1 MLAPQQVGAIL
12 GVLRD
17 VFYLQLHEVTFEMNP
32 DDVRPNY
39 LKQLRQLGITRA
51 SMGVQ
56 SFQPELLQFMHRAHS
71 RDEALASLEAL
82 HEAGFDSFTVD
93 LIYGNP
99 DQTVKQLLDD
109 VETLLQFE
117 PPHIS
122 AYSLTVEPNTRL
134 GKQVELN
141 RIVPA
146 EDDTVAEQF
155 NVLGQRLKENGIE
168 RYEVSSYSRPGA
180 EAVHNSNYWTHQ
192 NYLGLGPGAHSFWWS
207 PAHKGSP
214 TRKGQLR
221 RIGHA
226 SAAVKAFKR
235 EDRSENGNNGM
246 GVEGTPL
253 RWQNEADI
261 KNYPQKT
268 ATEYLNKRQL
278 VEERIMMG
286 LRTREGIS
294 IAELE
299 KRYGYRLNESQAKY
313 LKQKEQEEKV
323 IFDESIKLTEAGI
336 IIADAIIL
344 DLLML

>member
-1 MLAPQQVGAIL
+1 
-12 GVLRD
+12 
-17 VFYLQLHEVTFEMNP
+17 MNP

-39 LKQLRQLGITRA
+39 LKQLRRLGITRA

-56 SFQPELLQFMHRAHS
+56 SFQPELLQFMHRVHS

-99 DQTVKQLLDD
+99 DQTVEQLLDD
-109 VETLLQFE
+109 VETLLRFE

-122 AYSLTVEPNTRL
+122 AYSLTVEPDTRL

-141 RIVPA
+141 RIIPA

-207 PAHKGSP
+207 PTHKISAIKGSP
-214 TRKGQLR
+214 THKVFDGQKSP
-221 RIGHA
+221 A
-226 SAAVKAFKR
+226 SD
-235 EDRSENGNNGM
+235 DRTDGGE
-246 GVEGTPL
+246 VDGTPI

-294 IAELE
+294 VRELE
-299 KRYGYRLNESQAKY
+299 KRYGYELNESQVEY
-313 LKQKEQEEKV
+313 LKQKEQEERV

-344 DLLML
+344 DLLTL